1 MKMMASGEVYS
12 AVLGLLLVGV
22 CIAAFDGASN
32 AAMAELFPT
41 RIRYGSMAIAYNLAV
56 ALFGGVTPWLLAWL
70 LTATGNPLSPALYV
84 MVAALISLLTVLRA
98 RETAGLPLR
107 A

>member
-1 MKMMASGEVYS
+1 
-12 AVLGLLLVGV
+12 
-22 CIAAFDGASN
+22 
-32 AAMAELFPT
+32 
-41 RIRYGSMAIAYNLAV
+41 
-56 ALFGGVTPWLLAWL
+56 LLAWL

-84 MVAALISLLTVLRA
+84 MVAALITLLTVLRA